1 MKEVRILTLDTRG
14 RIVIPQIIRKS
25 LGITTNSQLMLVA
38 DSDTKEIKI
47 TPVGLDD
54 KSQYFKYRITMKDEA
69 GALGKIATTLGKLG
83 ISLVFGESVI
93 AEKDKAAIWTVIGP
107 KPTNMDLEK
116 LDEILREEGNALH
129 TEITPLE

>member
-14 RIVIPQIIRKS
+14 RIVIPQIIRRS
-25 LGITTNSQLMLVA
+25 LGITTNSQLMMVA
-38 DSDTKEIKI
+38 DSETKEIKI

-69 GALGKIATTLGKLG
+69 GALAKIATTFGKLG

-93 AEKDKAAIWTVIGP
+93 VEKDKAAIWTVIGP
-107 KPTNMDLEK
+107 KPSQMSLEGVEDA
-116 LDEILREEGNALH
+116 LRDEGDALKI
-129 TEITPLE
+129 EITPLE